1 MPYSNF
7 KADKNSS
14 KESQFPKSF
23 KKFVKLFFFNL
34 TIFLGNLWCFLLYFS
49 KPTWGRFLYPCCT
62 FFFQFSAFIKFAQK
76 DDKRD
81 YSRTISYPPECNLSK
96 QKENTYRI
104 VECCIGLKLTNVTRE
119 FEPLLTFVA
128 PKLISESPWKASMST
143 TCHCLS
149 NTMPK
154 RKEKSLETSRADSAD

>member
-23 KKFVKLFFFNL
+23 KKFVKLFFLIWRF
-34 TIFLGNLWCFLLYFS
+34 FS
-49 KPTWGRFLYPCCT
+49 QFMVFFYYVLVNRLEVAFFTLVVL
-62 FFFQFSAFIKFAQK
+62 FFQFSAFIKFAQK